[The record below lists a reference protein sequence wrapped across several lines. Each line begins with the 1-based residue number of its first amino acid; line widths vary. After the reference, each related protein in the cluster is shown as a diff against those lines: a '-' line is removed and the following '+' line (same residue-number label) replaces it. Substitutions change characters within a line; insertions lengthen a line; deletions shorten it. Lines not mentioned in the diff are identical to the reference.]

1 MKVAICP
8 IRQGSS
14 KFSDSSISRRQVGFR
29 AMMGSFW
36 PWLRKPIGVGL
47 CGFVR
52 AYLDYFYG
60 CAASAGSIWMGV

>member
-1 MKVAICP
+1 
-8 IRQGSS
+8 
-14 KFSDSSISRRQVGFR
+14 
-29 AMMGSFW
+29 MMGSFW